1 MQKLVFTR
9 IVDAPRDKVFAAWT
23 DPVQL
28 RQWLTPTP
36 WTVTV
41 VQADPRPGAA
51 SMLLMSE
58 PEAGELM
65 TVVVTFEDVHGGTRY
80 TARVRHWTNTERE
93 VEVE

>member
-1 MQKLVFTR
+1 MHPAPGAFTWPAAM
-9 IVDAPRDKVFAAWT
+9 IVWGPGFVSSAHRHHC
-23 DPVQL
+23 VQL
-28 RQWLTPTP
+28 VMTMQGTLR
-36 WTVTV
+36 VR
-41 VQADPRPGAA
+41 AGAA

-58 PEAGELM
+58 PEASELM